1 MTKANLTV
9 RRADANE
16 YGRIGDITV
25 AAYLALG
32 DEMADADRAF
42 YLDELRDVER
52 RARSSEIL
60 VAVDEGNRIFGA
72 VAFVADDKG
81 EMAEWDEPGAAGFR
95 MLAVDPSLQRVGCG
109 RLLTDACV
117 DRARNLGRSQ
127 IVLHSTSMMT
137 VAHRLYESMGFVRYS
152 KIDVDLG
159 HTLLMGY
166 RKDLSG
172 AAV

>member
-1 MTKANLTV
+1 MPDLNLSV
-9 RRADANE
+9 RPADKNE
-16 YGRIGDITV
+16 YERIGDITV

-32 DEMADADRAF
+32 AEMADADRAF

-52 RARSSEIL
+52 RALSSEIL
-60 VAVDEGNRIFGA
+60 VAVDKNNRIFGA
-72 VAFVADDKG
+72 VAFVPDDKG
-81 EMAEWDEPGAAGFR
+81 DMAEWDEPGAAGFR
-95 MLAVDPSLQRVGCG
+95 MLAVDPSLQRSGCG
-109 RLLTDACV
+109 RLLTGACIE
-117 DRARNLGRSQ
+117 RARNLGRSQ

-166 RKDLSG
+166 RKDLS
-172 AAV
+172 ATVV